1 MIRHLYTDAKYEY
14 TLEVIFTDDVK
25 KALRALCKKWKIVD
39 DIVDAEGFTVRCKND
54 MTKYALI
61 FDYDKLTDN
70 LISHEVLHLSCFI
83 LDDRSID
90 LAGGNYDYENLAW
103 LNGHLNDMV
112 RQIIEKEGIE
122 IHSTL
127 IQSKTKKLG

>member
-1 MIRHLYTDAKYEY
+1 
-14 TLEVIFTDDVK
+14 
-25 KALRALCKKWKIVD
+25 
-39 DIVDAEGFTVRCKND
+39 

-90 LAGGNYDYENLAW
+90 LAGGNDDYENLAW